1 MDFENDYTIR
11 IMLSQMVRGKAPT
24 TWGPPDWARYHQSFR
39 LTETTPRGLAAAIW
53 QGFGFTPVYAQ
64 RRKEENFRAAYH
76 LALDFDSGDK
86 TSSLEYLMRPNS
98 FCDYYASFA
107 YSTPSSTAQKPKSR
121 VVFIFERPVK
131 SPVRYRLIYAAI
143 AWFVA
148 QDGSKSDPQ
157 CKDPLRLYFGS
168 PNCEVRPNWS
178 VLTPAAIRHVVRE
191 YRAAQ
196 PKPMKQAELM
206 VTTSTGC
213 YHDKYLNGILQKL
226 LDNVR
231 YAPDG
236 ERHGARLKNSR
247 ALGGYI
253 AAGHFRRGDVEPL
266 MIDAALANTGSPAS
280 AERTVKDGIEYGL
293 SKPLEPSLTAAPSLA
308 EVLNV

>member
-1 MDFENDYTIR
+1 MDFENDHTIR

-39 LTETTPRGLAAAIW
+39 LTATTPRGLATAIW
-53 QGFGFTPVYAQ
+53 EGFGFTPVYAQ

-76 LALDFDSGDK
+76 LALDFDGGDK

-98 FCDYYASFA
+98 FCDYHASFA
-107 YSTPSSTAQKPKSR
+107 YSTPSSTAKKPKSR
-121 VVFIFERPVK
+121 VVFIFAQPVK
-131 SPVRYRLIYAAI
+131 SAVRYRLIYAAI

-157 CKDPLRLYFGS
+157 CKDPLRLYYGS
-168 PNCEVRPNWS
+168 PKCEVRPNWS

-196 PKPMKQAELM
+196 PRPMKQAALKSPPAK
-206 VTTSTGC
+206 VS
-213 YHDKYLNGILQKL
+213 DSYLSGILQRL

-253 AAGHFRRGDVEPL
+253 ATGYFRRGDVEPL
-266 MIDAALANTGSPAS
+266 MIDAALANTGSSTS
-280 AERTVKDGIEYGL
+280 AEKTVKDGIDYGL
-293 SKPLEPSLTAAPSLA
+293 NKPLEPNLTSAPSLA
-308 EVLNV
+308 EVLHVR